1 MPNFPKGVGK
11 IKVSNMIVLL
21 KVYVVSYAN
30 SEQKSGNDLFCSSK
44 NHTLRVRVLLL
55 CSINLC
61 LLKKKKKKITLF
73 FVFHKDEKSNKEK
86 IEFGHR

>member
-44 NHTLRVRVLLL
+44 KSHSFLYFIKMKNQT
-55 CSINLC
+55 
-61 LLKKKKKKITLF
+61 KK
-73 FVFHKDEKSNKEK
+73 
-86 IEFGHR
+86 R